1 MRGGEHLIAFESLPA
16 KSKIKLMCLLVGA
29 VVIPLCFEAWFSS
42 GVAIVVTFLSY
53 LFIGLPLFF
62 KAVFRER
69 PFQNQQPFAGANS
82 HLPERRARPLPINP
96 NLRR

>member
-1 MRGGEHLIAFESLPA
+1 MKGGEHLIAFESLPTS
-16 KSKIKLMCLLVGA
+16 SKIKLMCLLVGA
-29 VVIPLCFEAWFSS
+29 VAVPLCFEAWFSS
-42 GVAIVVTFLSY
+42 GVAIVSTFVLY

-69 PFQNQQPFAGANS
+69 PFQNQQPFAGAKPY
-82 HLPERRARPLPINP
+82 LPERRPRPLPINP